1 MACFCK
7 VAVNL
12 VIFSGIG
19 VHAEFADLIVVS
31 RHSNLWN
38 SGMASIGIRKT

>member
-1 MACFCK
+1 MFCK

-12 VIFSGIG
+12 LGFFGIG
-19 VHAEFADLIVVS
+19 VHPEFTDLIVVS